1 MRTDSQPSL
10 FCGGQDQLRPQE
22 FTNSALNFLKLPR
35 EEMIRILDPTD
46 SFGLSQRTIKRF
58 HRGAGRELVARSL
71 NDELGFQNATE
82 KVHVRGGDGNA
93 QPYESDH
100 ARIVR
105 SHTKSNA
112 RAERESYETNRKGRE
127 ASAKIIQGRRD
138 VFTFANAIAETSGA
152 FPNSPK
158 IEVQRWKTRLPSG
171 LRGAE
176 NHFVVHRPAVERVRM
191 VYHRSQAWLS
201 LRVPFEHGFQCPLGP
216 GDEKVFDFRN
226 SPPAAKSLVCSH
238 NEARLVALLERSH
251 SHLAPEIV

>member
-1 MRTDSQPSL
+1 
-10 FCGGQDQLRPQE
+10 
-22 FTNSALNFLKLPR
+22 
-35 EEMIRILDPTD
+35 
-46 SFGLSQRTIKRF
+46 
-58 HRGAGRELVARSL
+58 LVSSSL

-82 KVHVRGGDGNA
+82 KVHVRGGNGNA

-112 RAERESYETNRKGRE
+112 RAERESYETNRNSRE

-138 VFTFANAIAETSGA
+138 VFTFADAIAKTSGA

-158 IEVQRWKTRLPSG
+158 IEAQRRKTRLPSG
-171 LRGAE
+171 LRGSE

-191 VYHRSQAWLS
+191 AHHRSKAWLS
-201 LRVPFEHGFQCPLGP
+201 PRVPFKQGFQCPLDP
-216 GDEKVFDFRN
+216 GDEKILDFRN
-226 SPPAAKSLVCSH
+226 SPPAAKLLVCS
-238 NEARLVALLERSH
+238 NYEARLVALLERSH